1 MRSWPLMRAYE
12 WSVELMSAQV
22 LHSKINKK
30 CEVFKWHLSQFSPNN
45 TKVDIFKVYTE
56 RAVERKPRNLPTI
69 LTTSTTVTTTI
80 LILVHI
86 HQETNIKMFHNSLA
100 EIIKDKGNLWLNIL
114 APRASEKFHNIILCC
129 KYEKK
134 ERKCFHIGEIL

>member
-1 MRSWPLMRAYE
+1 MNSFIDE
-12 WSVELMSAQV
+12 VV
-22 LHSKINKK
+22 LAKSKKGWECN
-30 CEVFKWHLSQFSPNN
+30 CNF
-45 TKVDIFKVYTE
+45 TKQGWI
-56 RAVERKPRNLPTI
+56 I

-114 APRASEKFHNIILCC
+114 APRASEKFHNIILCS

-134 ERKCFHIGEIL
+134 RTQMFPYRSCKNFLRYKINQKIKEVILAAWKKFKRCEIFNFVRLCRSL